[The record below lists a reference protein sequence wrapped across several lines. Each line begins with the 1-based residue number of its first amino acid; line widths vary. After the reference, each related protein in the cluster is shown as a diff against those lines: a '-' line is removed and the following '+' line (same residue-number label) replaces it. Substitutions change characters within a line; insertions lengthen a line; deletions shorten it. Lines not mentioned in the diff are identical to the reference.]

1 MSAVT
6 QKCFQAK
13 PHEVA
18 RQWYAVDA
26 DGKILGRLAT
36 KLATVLVGKHK
47 PQFTPHVDTG
57 DFVVVTNASKIRLT
71 GSKENEI
78 EYQSYSY
85 FPGGKRVVSFKD
97 MMRKHPD
104 RVIREAVRRMMPKN
118 ALARRQLLKLKIY
131 AGAEHPHQAQ
141 NLQPLDL
148 TKV

>member
-1 MSAVT
+1 MPVMT

-13 PHEVA
+13 PHEVE
-18 RQWYAVDA
+18 RKWFSVDA

-47 PQFTPHVDTG
+47 PSYTPHVDTG
-57 DFVVVTNASKIRLT
+57 DFVVVTNVEKIKTT
-71 GSKENEI
+71 GTKDQEM

-85 FPGGKRVVSFKD
+85 YPGGKKVVSFND
-97 MMRKHPD
+97 MMARHPD
-104 RVIREAVRRMMPKN
+104 RVLREAVRRMMPKN

-131 AGAEHPHQAQ
+131 AGGNHPHQAQ

-148 TKV
+148 TKI

>member
-1 MSAVT
+1 MPVMT

-13 PHEVA
+13 PHEVE
-18 RQWYAVDA
+18 RKWFSVDA

-47 PQFTPHVDTG
+47 PSYTPHVDTG
-57 DFVVVTNASKIRLT
+57 DFVVVTNVEKIKTT
-71 GSKENEI
+71 GTKDQEM

-85 FPGGKRVVSFKD
+85 YPGGKRVVSFND
-97 MMRKHPD
+97 MMARHPD
-104 RVIREAVRRMMPKN
+104 RVLREAVRRMMPKN

-131 AGAEHPHQAQ
+131 AGGNHPHQAQ

-148 TKV
+148 TKI

>member
-1 MSAVT
+1 MT

-13 PHEVA
+13 PHEVE
-18 RQWYAVDA
+18 RKWFSVDA

-47 PQFTPHVDTG
+47 PSYTPHVDTG
-57 DFVVVTNASKIRLT
+57 DFVVVTNVEKIKTT
-71 GSKENEI
+71 GTKDQEM

-85 FPGGKRVVSFKD
+85 YPGGKKVVSFND
-97 MMRKHPD
+97 MMARHPD
-104 RVIREAVRRMMPKN
+104 RVLREAVRRMMPKN

-131 AGAEHPHQAQ
+131 AGGNHPHQAQ

-148 TKV
+148 TKI